1 MFLGNC
7 IFQKLWICPRYTEIY
22 SIFIQTT
29 CMPCLSKIP
38 FKIFEERLT
47 FKGFS
52 NIFPAYCDEQT
63 KGLYKD
69 NRRLT
74 ILKDFCFTRV
84 LFQLNFTNHRTAGER
99 GAQFK
104 FLSTS
109 SSSFT
114 NISIFSRQL
123 LQWTHLC
130 K

>member
-1 MFLGNC
+1 
-7 IFQKLWICPRYTEIY
+7 
-22 SIFIQTT
+22 
-29 CMPCLSKIP
+29 MPCLSKIP

-74 ILKDFCFTRV
+74 ILKDFCSTRV

-130 K
+130 KKLATLEPGTSGFRAQVANQYTTCHIFKD